1 MPGGKWQAAHACAQT
16 SYPENR
22 AERHSPFSPERREQG
37 GAILLEQAFT
47 LDRLASGESARIAR
61 LTGTGAMQSRLC
73 DLGFTENSRVTC
85 LFPSAFGDPR
95 AYRIRDT
102 VVALR
107 SGDART
113 VLCLAEGGKK

>member
-1 MPGGKWQAAHACAQT
+1 M
-16 SYPENR
+16 
-22 AERHSPFSPERREQG
+22 
-37 GAILLEQAFT
+37 EQAFT

-73 DLGFTENSRVTC
+73 DNSRVTC

>member
-1 MPGGKWQAAHACAQT
+1 M
-16 SYPENR
+16 
-22 AERHSPFSPERREQG
+22 
-37 GAILLEQAFT
+37 EQAFT
-47 LDRLASGESARIAR
+47 LDRLASGESARVAQ

-73 DLGFTENSRVTC
+73 DLGFTQSSRVTC

-107 SGDART
+107 SSDART
-113 VLCLAEGGKK
+113 IVCRADGGEK

>member
-1 MPGGKWQAAHACAQT
+1 M
-16 SYPENR
+16 
-22 AERHSPFSPERREQG
+22 
-37 GAILLEQAFT
+37 EQAFT

-61 LTGTGAMQSRLC
+61 LTGTMQSRLC

>member
-1 MPGGKWQAAHACAQT
+1 MTILKCSAANCVYNDAHQC
-16 SYPENR
+16 SRGEINVM
-22 AERHSPFSPERREQG
+22 
-37 GAILLEQAFT
+37 
-47 LDRLASGESARIAR
+47 GESARIAR

>member
-1 MPGGKWQAAHACAQT
+1 MQT
-16 SYPENR
+16 
-22 AERHSPFSPERREQG
+22 
-37 GAILLEQAFT
+37 
-47 LDRLASGESARIAR
+47 
-61 LTGTGAMQSRLC
+61 RLC

-85 LFPSAFGDPR
+85 LFPSAFGDPS

>member
-1 MPGGKWQAAHACAQT
+1 M
-16 SYPENR
+16 
-22 AERHSPFSPERREQG
+22 
-37 GAILLEQAFT
+37 EQAFT
-47 LDRLASGESARIAR
+47 LDRLASGKSACVAQ
-61 LTGTGAMQSRLC
+61 LTGTGAMRSRLC

-107 SGDART
+107 GCDART
-113 VLCLAEGGKK
+113 VLCHADGGAR

>member
-1 MPGGKWQAAHACAQT
+1 M
-16 SYPENR
+16 
-22 AERHSPFSPERREQG
+22 
-37 GAILLEQAFT
+37 EQAFT

-107 SGDART
+107 SGDTRT

>member
-1 MPGGKWQAAHACAQT
+1 M
-16 SYPENR
+16 
-22 AERHSPFSPERREQG
+22 
-37 GAILLEQAFT
+37 EQAFT
-47 LDRLASGESARIAR
+47 LDRLESGESACVVQ

-85 LFPSAFGDPR
+85 LFSSVFGDPR
-95 AYRIRDT
+95 AYRVRDT

-113 VLCLAEGGKK
+113 VLCRADGGAR